1 MDIRCN
7 GIVADVLSA
16 GGACRVAG
24 RRDASRIHARSE
36 AGLCRLLEA
45 EAVYRE
51 YTIQRRYFHR
61 LPFQNIV
68 DAKCKLDFENLARLI
83 CFIDG
88 SRLGSDRVSRKF
100 AENRLAATR
109 FVRNGEEKLGSK
121 FQGAIDLSSP
131 LGNRDC
137 EQSFGRDERIP
148 TEYIAFK
155 SSPI

>member
-1 MDIRCN
+1 M
-7 GIVADVLSA
+7 L
-16 GGACRVAG
+16 
-24 RRDASRIHARSE
+24 
-36 AGLCRLLEA
+36 
-45 EAVYRE
+45 Y
-51 YTIQRRYFHR
+51 
-61 LPFQNIV
+61 
-68 DAKCKLDFENLARLI
+68 
-83 CFIDG
+83 IDG

-131 LGNRDC
+131 LGNR